1 MTPTRIVMKGKTLDA
16 LATQVRVE
24 HGPRARIVSAER
36 VTSGG
41 IAGLFSRT
49 FVEATV
55 ELPERG
61 RRAAR
66 PGSQDA
72 RAAAAPPPA
81 QRAFEPSPAQR
92 VGLAALLADAE
103 DAEEAFAQEETPPEP
118 VVSTR
123 SGAFADLMDDLA
135 FNGVVPEPVVGAPAP
150 AAATPVPSASAS
162 SAAASARIA
171 PALLDGPG
179 DLVVVLGERPDVVAL
194 VQTIA
199 EGSTRARAAVRVA
212 GSAADGRHVAVADRR
227 GALEARASGVEL
239 DRATLV
245 AVGWDG
251 GAAETVR
258 ALAADQIWIAVDAG
272 RKHADTERWLRAA
285 STAIDADGLVVQ
297 GSATTS
303 TPETVESLG
312 LPVGWRDA

>member
-41 IAGLFSRT
+41 IAGLFART

-66 PGSQDA
+66 SGSQEP
-72 RAAAAPPPA
+72 RATVPPPPA

-103 DAEEAFAQEETPPEP
+103 DAEEAFAQEEAPPAP

-135 FNGVVPEPVVGAPAP
+135 FNGVVPEPVAPPAP
-150 AAATPVPSASAS
+150 AAPSP
-162 SAAASARIA
+162 SAAAAAAASRIA

-194 VQTIA
+194 VQTMA
-199 EGSTRARAAVRVA
+199 EGSARGRAAVRVA
-212 GSAADGRHVAVADRR
+212 GSAADGRHVAVADCR

-258 ALAADQIWIAVDAG
+258 SLAADQIWIAVDAG
-272 RKHADTERWLRAA
+272 RKHADTERWVRAA
-285 STAIDADGLVVQ
+285 STAIDADGLVVA